1 MKILIKNYVF
11 NPGIANSGTIQFTG
25 YSSLTLN
32 QILLITNTANNT
44 IIYNFADPTAGGSMS
59 GNVLSLSANTSTMS
73 SGNSLQIF
81 IDDFDLPADQAN
93 QLTANTILS
102 SIAGFNFPAHDY
114 RTLNYNT
121 ISNTLTSVQYRVG
134 GVGGT
139 IVGTRT
145 LVYDNNGNIIGIGKS

>member
-1 MKILIKNYVF
+1 MKILVKNYTF
-11 NPGIANSGTIQFTG
+11 SPNTANLGTITFTG

-32 QILLITNTANNT
+32 QLLLITNTTKNT
-44 IIYNFADPTAGGSMS
+44 IIYNFADPTAGGSIS

-73 SGNSLQIF
+73 SGDSLQIF

-93 QLTANTILS
+93 QLTSNVILS

-121 ISNTLTSVQYRVG
+121 ATNTLTSVQYRVG
-134 GVGGT
+134 GSNGT
-139 IVGTRT
+139 VVGTRT
-145 LVYDNNGNIIGIGKS
+145 LTYDSNGNITGVGKS